1 MLHDLILG
9 LERDSWN
16 ERDTEDGDD
25 ADDGDHDHNSATDT
39 LKHIITIHHI
49 YLLHTFK
56 FTTPGMCLKCV
67 RNDYH
72 PMNTDQSYARKL
84 SLNYPLYLVCLYVPH
99 TYVQGQKRDC
109 RTTEKNRV
117 TDLFRQ
123 TNIIKTLL
131 ITPNQMLKHQQWKL
145 PNIPT
150 VTSKFSSSLNKVKGV
165 PKNGKFCNNI
175 RCLNG
180 D

>member
-1 MLHDLILG
+1 MTIFSHIKLYFVTITFVNNNNKDSEVKFTASLWPVLHDLILG

-16 ERDTEDGDD
+16 KRDTEDGDD
-25 ADDGDHDHNSATDT
+25 GDDGDHDHNSATDT

-72 PMNTDQSYARKL
+72 PMNTDQSYARSL

-99 TYVQGQKRDC
+99 THICPGTETGLSNYREKQC
-109 RTTEKNRV
+109 RRFVSANKY
-117 TDLFRQ
+117 
-123 TNIIKTLL
+123 
-131 ITPNQMLKHQQWKL
+131 KL
-145 PNIPT
+145 Y
-150 VTSKFSSSLNKVKGV
+150 L
-165 PKNGKFCNNI
+165 
-175 RCLNG
+175 
-180 D
+180 

>member
-1 MLHDLILG
+1 MISEVKFTAGLWPVLHDLILG

-16 ERDTEDGDD
+16 ERDTEDG
-25 ADDGDHDHNSATDT
+25 DDGDHDHNSATDT

-72 PMNTDQSYARKL
+72 PMITDQSYARSL

-123 TNIIKTLL
+123 TNINSTYNTKPNVEVSAIKTVCLTFQLL
-131 ITPNQMLKHQQWKL
+131 LL
-145 PNIPT
+145 
-150 VTSKFSSSLNKVKGV
+150 SFL
-165 PKNGKFCNNI
+165 
-175 RCLNG
+175 